1 MDYEI
6 TFTQEQKVKRFVS
19 RYKFDPQQIEVAV
32 ADTQV
37 EVDGSITPKNNA
49 DIEVF
54 EVRVAPFVEKVLG
67 RPCLCSECVP
77 GSTKDAPEFTS
88 YADAV
93 RDSLFQR
100 FEYIT
105 GRIARE
111 KAAQLAATV

>member
-6 TFTQEQKVKRFVS
+6 TFTREQKIKRFVS
-19 RYKFDPQQIEVAV
+19 CYKFDPQQIEVAV

-37 EVDGSITPKNNA
+37 EADGSITSKNNA

-54 EVRVAPFVEKVLG
+54 EVQVAPFVEKLLG
-67 RPCLCSECVP
+67 RPCHCSEWVP
-77 GSTKDAPEFTS
+77 GSTKNDPEFTF
-88 YADAV
+88 YADTV

-105 GRIARE
+105 GRIAKE
-111 KAAQLAATV
+111 MAAQSAAKV